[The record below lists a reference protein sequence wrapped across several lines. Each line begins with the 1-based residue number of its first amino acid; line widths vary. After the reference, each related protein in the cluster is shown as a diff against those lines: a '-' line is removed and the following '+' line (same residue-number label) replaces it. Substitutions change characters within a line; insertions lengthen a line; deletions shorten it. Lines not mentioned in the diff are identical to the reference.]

1 MAEFGSQQEKIERAR
16 DAMVRKYLRDVN
28 EGKLALDKVPTTY
41 REDVESRFRA
51 MTPGYMSPSEVRR
64 LDNQERINAER
75 QQLKGGTTSSNTNQ
89 VDYESKKLAE
99 TYSKRIVDG
108 QMDFEQVPKK
118 FQPLVESQVKDF
130 NRNNP
135 NYVPPEQPKTRQ
147 GVDQILS
154 SALASDRLE
163 RASRWQH
170 QRKLENIRGYQTPDT
185 FEEIH
190 DGLSQEEIQRRAE
203 RNRRR
208 AEENHRIREE
218 NQRQAEENERQV
230 RQNQLNRDRQMLDQA
245 TGNAGQVIPTNRIV
259 APARPAPAP
268 ARPVPA
274 APAPVPAAP
283 APVPAAPVPA
293 APVPAAP
300 VPAAPATTPATPEP
314 SAAPSGTT
322 IAAAAGGALAGL
334 ASSFLFGGKSASPE
348 TTENASGMVSKF
360 TGGFGNFFSNRGG
373 GGARNNQSVGGKI
386 QPITGKGS
394 GVGVLQHYEPMLNA
408 LNKIYTFLR
417 RNVESDRKNREL
429 ENNYREEL
437 ALEEE
442 RRHKELLKA
451 LKILMSNIFS
461 RSGTQTVLS
470 NEGNKKSKGSL
481 ADLLSAAAEKI
492 ARRGALKLGEK
503 VVKNFVAKKML
514 RMAGKTIPFAAFLGL
529 GAAAYKWAQADKEG
543 KDGIKAGVQELF
555 TWIPG
560 IGPIVEASKIPEQLD
575 EMVDEIYKQEFGGEN
590 LSPEEEKAMKSQ
602 IRKEIADELATTI
615 DNASPLSKEQ
625 NARAMEILKGVAKE
639 FETGVNAT
647 VEAVKGNPVPAVN
660 AVGRAAARGFG
671 AAQQGVAQGV
681 NKVMEMVD
689 PQRANLPTPTTSQ
702 AQPLDPAAAERMLKI
717 YQQPPAP
724 IEERVPPS
732 KTNQQGTS
740 SSSSQSPSPPIPK
753 SQKTSALGIGPMLSA
768 RNTEKSYVRSI
779 YTSTYVV

>member
-1 MAEFGSQQEKIERAR
+1 MAEFGSQQEKIERDYDVR
-16 DAMVRKYLRDVN
+16 VRKYLRDVN
-28 EGKLALDKVPTTY
+28 EGKLSLKNVPAAY
-41 REDVESRFRA
+41 REDVESRFRD

-64 LDNQERINAER
+64 SDIQGKINAEW
-75 QQLKGGTTSSNTNQ
+75 QQLSGRGATSSTKNP
-89 VDYESKKLAE
+89 VDPEIKKFAE
-99 TYSKRIVDG
+99 IYSKRIVAG
-108 QMDFEQVPKK
+108 EMDFEQVPEK
-118 FQPLVESQVKDF
+118 FQPLVKSQVKDF
-130 NRNNP
+130 YKNNP
-135 NYVPPEQPKTRQ
+135 NYVPPAQSKTPQ
-147 GVDQILS
+147 EVDQMLS
-154 SALASDRLE
+154 GVLASDRLE
-163 RASRWQH
+163 RTS
-170 QRKLENIRGYQTPDT
+170 
-185 FEEIH
+185 
-190 DGLSQEEIQRRAE
+190 
-203 RNRRR
+203 RRR
-208 AEENHRIREE
+208 FQREE
-218 NQRQAEENERQV
+218 ETYLEKNRQIDQ
-230 RQNQLNRDRQMLDQA
+230 QNSEILRDRQMPGPA
-245 TGNAGQVIPTNRIV
+245 TKNAATVSPS
-259 APARPAPAP
+259 
-268 ARPVPA
+268 PVPA
-274 APAPVPAAP
+274 

-300 VPAAPATTPATPEP
+300 VPAAPSPVPAAPVPAAVPAAPAPAAVPAAPAPAAVPAPAPSTPEP

-334 ASSFLFGGKSASPE
+334 ATSFLFGGKSASPE
-348 TTENASGMVSKF
+348 TTGNASGMVSKF

-386 QPITGKGS
+386 QPVTGKGS
-394 GVGVLQHYEPMLNA
+394 GVGALQHYEPMLNA

-461 RSGTQTVLS
+461 RSGTQTTLS
-470 NEGNKKSKGSL
+470 NEGNKKSKGLL
-481 ADLLSAAAEKI
+481 AGLLSAGVEKI

-514 RMAGKTIPFAAFLGL
+514 RMAGKTVPFAAFLGL
-529 GAAAYKWAQADKEG
+529 GAAAYKWAEADKKG
-543 KDGIKAGVQELF
+543 KDGIEAGVKELF

-560 IGPIVEASKIPEQLD
+560 IGPIVEASQIPEQLD

-590 LSPEEEKAMKSQ
+590 LSAEEEKAMKAQ

-639 FETGVNAT
+639 VKTGVNAT
-647 VEAVKGNPVPAVN
+647 VEAVKGNPVPAIN
-660 AVGRAAARGFG
+660 AVGRGVARGFG
-671 AAQQGVAQGV
+671 AAQEGVAKGV
-681 NKVMEMVD
+681 NEVMEMVD
-689 PQRANLPTPTTSQ
+689 PERARLNAPIQSKPS
-702 AQPLDPAAAERMLKI
+702 DEGAAKRMMEI
-717 YQQPPAP
+717 YQQQPPAP
-724 IEERVPPS
+724 APKPG
-732 KTNQQGTS
+732 KTS
-740 SSSSQSPSPPIPK
+740 S
-753 SQKTSALGIGPMLSA
+753 LGIGPMLSA

>member
-1 MAEFGSQQEKIERAR
+1 MAEFGSQQEKIERDYDVR
-16 DAMVRKYLRDVN
+16 VRKYLRDVN
-28 EGKLALDKVPTTY
+28 EGKLSLDNVPTTY
-41 REDVESRFRA
+41 RQDVESRFRA

-64 LDNQERINAER
+64 LDIQQRIAAER
-75 QQLKGGTTSSNTNQ
+75 QQLSGRGATSSNTNQ
-89 VDYESKKLAE
+89 VDPETRKLAE
-99 TYSKRIVDG
+99 IYSKRIVDG
-108 QMDFEQVPKK
+108 QMDFEKVPP
-118 FQPLVESQVKDF
+118 QLRSSVESQVKDF
-130 NRNNP
+130 YKNNP
-135 NYVPPEQPKTRQ
+135 NYVPPAQPKTPQ
-147 GVDQILS
+147 EVNQMLSGV
-154 SALASDRLE
+154 LASDRLR
-163 RASRWQH
+163 RASRWQN
-170 QRKLENIRGYQTPDT
+170 QRETNAGVAAGAAGEAAGIAARDAARKLE
-185 FEEIH
+185 EETYV
-190 DGLSQEEIQRRAE
+190 E
-203 RNRRR
+203 RN
-208 AEENHRIREE
+208 NRID
-218 NQRQAEENERQV
+218 
-230 RQNQLNRDRQMLDQA
+230 QLNRERLRDRQMPGPA
-245 TGNAGQVIPTNRIV
+245 TGNAATVSPS
-259 APARPAPAP
+259 
-268 ARPVPA
+268 
-274 APAPVPAAP
+274 
-283 APVPAAPVPA
+283 PVPAAPVPA
-293 APVPAAP
+293 APSPVPAAPSPVPAAP
-300 VPAAPATTPATPEP
+300 VPAAPAE
-314 SAAPSGTT
+314 SSIGTT
-322 IAAAAGGALAGL
+322 IASAAGAAGVAGLAGL

-348 TTENASGMVSKF
+348 TAGNASGMVSKF

-373 GGARNNQSVGGKI
+373 GGGARNNQSVGGKI
-386 QPITGKGS
+386 QPVTGKGS
-394 GVGVLQHYEPMLNA
+394 GVGALQHYEPMLNA

-470 NEGNKKSKGSL
+470 NEGNKKSKGLL
-481 ADLLSAAAEKI
+481 AGLLSAGVEKI

-529 GAAAYKWAQADKEG
+529 GAAAYKWAEADKQG
-543 KDGIKAGVQELF
+543 KDGIKAGVKELF

-560 IGPIVEASKIPEQLD
+560 IGPIVEASQIPEQLD

-590 LSPEEEKAMKSQ
+590 LSAEEEKAMKAQ

-639 FETGVNAT
+639 VETGVNAT
-647 VEAVKGNPVPAVN
+647 VEAVKGNPVPAIN
-660 AVGRAAARGFG
+660 AVGRGVARGFG

-689 PQRANLPTPTTSQ
+689 PQKANLPKPITSQ
-702 AQPLDPAAAERMLKI
+702 AQPLDPAAAERVMEI
-717 YQQPPAP
+717 YRQQPAP

-732 KTNQQGTS
+732 KTNRQGTPYNPRQS
-740 SSSSQSPSPPIPK
+740 SSPPAPK
-753 SQKTSALGIGPMLSA
+753 PEKTSALGIGPMLSA

>member
-1 MAEFGSQQEKIERAR
+1 MAEFGSQQEKIERDYDVR
-16 DAMVRKYLRDVN
+16 VRKYLRDVN
-28 EGKLALDKVPTTY
+28 EGKLSLDNVPTTY
-41 REDVESRFRA
+41 RQDVESRFRA

-64 LDNQERINAER
+64 LDIQQRIAAER
-75 QQLKGGTTSSNTNQ
+75 QQLSGRGATSSNTNQ
-89 VDYESKKLAE
+89 VDPETRKLAE
-99 TYSKRIVDG
+99 IYSKRIVDG
-108 QMDFEQVPKK
+108 QMDFEKVPP
-118 FQPLVESQVKDF
+118 QLRSSVESQVKDF
-130 NRNNP
+130 YKNNP
-135 NYVPPEQPKTRQ
+135 NYVPPAQPKTPQ
-147 GVDQILS
+147 EVNQMLSGV
-154 SALASDRLE
+154 LASDRLR
-163 RASRWQH
+163 RASRWQN
-170 QRKLENIRGYQTPDT
+170 QRETNAGVAAGAAGEAAGIAARDAARKLE
-185 FEEIH
+185 EETYV
-190 DGLSQEEIQRRAE
+190 E
-203 RNRRR
+203 RN
-208 AEENHRIREE
+208 NRID
-218 NQRQAEENERQV
+218 
-230 RQNQLNRDRQMLDQA
+230 QLNRERLRDRQMPGPA
-245 TGNAGQVIPTNRIV
+245 TGNAATVSPS
-259 APARPAPAP
+259 
-268 ARPVPA
+268 PVPA
-274 APAPVPAAP
+274 APVPA

-300 VPAAPATTPATPEP
+300 VPAAPAE
-314 SAAPSGTT
+314 SSIGTT
-322 IAAAAGGALAGL
+322 IASAAGAAGVAGLAGL

-348 TTENASGMVSKF
+348 TAGNASGMVSKF
-360 TGGFGNFFSNRGG
+360 TGGFGNFFSNRGGG

-394 GVGVLQHYEPMLNA
+394 GVGALQHYEPMLNA

-461 RSGTQTVLS
+461 RSGTQTTLS
-470 NEGNKKSKGSL
+470 NEGNKKSKGLL
-481 ADLLSAAAEKI
+481 AGLLSAGVEKI

-529 GAAAYKWAQADKEG
+529 GAAAYKWAEADKQG
-543 KDGIKAGVQELF
+543 KDGIEAGVKELF

-560 IGPIVEASKIPEQLD
+560 IGPIVEASQIPEQLD
-575 EMVDEIYKQEFGGEN
+575 EMADEIYKEEFGDKN
-590 LSPEEEKAMKSQ
+590 LSPEEEKEMRAQ

-639 FETGVNAT
+639 VETGVNAT
-647 VEAVKGNPVPAVN
+647 VEAVKGNTVPAVN
-660 AVGRAAARGFG
+660 AVGRGVARGFG

-702 AQPLDPAAAERMLKI
+702 AQPLDPAVAERMMEI
-717 YQQPPAP
+717 YRQPPAP
-724 IEERVPPS
+724 IGNQSSPTT
-732 KTNQQGTS
+732 TNQQGTS
-740 SSSSQSPSPPIPK
+740 SSSSQSPSPPIPRP
-753 SQKTSALGIGPMLSA
+753 QKTSALGIGPMLSA